1 MMGDAAERR
10 AIDFATYLTIERDT
24 DQRHEWFDG
33 NVYAMAGGTLEHGM
47 LIAATT
53 GELLRIAAA
62 CGCRVL
68 SSDVK
73 VRIRATGLVTYPDV
87 SVVCGPIER
96 DADLKHALVNP
107 AVLVEVLSDSTE
119 AYDRGEKFEHYRH
132 LASLRDYVIVSQHKP
147 HIEVYSR
154 DAQNRWVLT
163 EAGVG
168 EHAPLSAMN
177 GAIDVDR
184 VYAGVELSPAPPRPV
199 EA

>member
-1 MMGDAAERR
+1 MGDAAERR
-10 AIDFATYLTIERDT
+10 AIDLATYLALERDT

-33 NVYAMAGGTLEHGM
+33 NVYAMADGTIEHGQLAM
-47 LIAATT
+47 MV
-53 GELLRIAAA
+53 GSELVRIAVG

-87 SVVCGPIER
+87 SVVRGPLER

-132 LASLRDYVIVSQHKP
+132 LASLRDYVLVSQHKP

-154 DAQNRWVLT
+154 TAQNRWVLT

-168 EHAPLSAMN
+168 QQAQLTAMA

-184 VYAGVELSPAPPRPV
+184 VYAGVELTPAPPRPV
-199 EA
+199 ED

>member
-1 MMGDAAERR
+1 MGDAAERR
-10 AIDFATYLTIERDT
+10 AIDFATYLAIERDT
-24 DQRHEWFDG
+24 DQRHAWFDG
-33 NVYAMAGGTLEHGM
+33 NVYAMAGGTIEHGM
-47 LIAATT
+47 LSAAMTV
-53 GELLRIAAA
+53 ELGRIAMA

-73 VRIRATGLVTYPDV
+73 VRIRAAGLVTYPDV

-96 DADLKHALVNP
+96 DADVKHAIVNP

-132 LASLRDYVIVSQHKP
+132 LASLRDYVLVSQHKP

-168 EHAPLSAMN
+168 DQVQLTAMR

-184 VYAGVELSPAPPRPV
+184 VYAGVELTPAPPRPV
-199 EA
+199 ED